1 MIHDNTTASTT
12 FSFRI
17 ILNSKTL
24 TPTKCHDTQLNQRL
38 LYLHWDYISPILFHC
53 NFLYVLQNLFN
64 SGLNLFS
71 ILPFQSIYIFNYCTI
86 WIYSFI
92 YSIFT
97 NTSPKNCS
105 SLNTMEVL
113 HSISNCI
120 RTMTSAVLQN
130 FPYLTAIIPL
140 SSQTYCLHKSSRYFL
155 DLMVLIQFYW
165 IIFSETT
172 ISEVLLPSLSIA
184 FLDLGH
190 SSHYLR
196 QNMITL
202 ILWRTSAI
210 SPKY

>member
-17 ILNSKTL
+17 ILNSKTS
-24 TPTKCHDTQLNQRL
+24 TPTKRHDTQLNQRL

-172 ISEVLLPSLSIA
+172 ISEVLLPLLSFA